1 MARHQRLQLACC
13 VLLLVAVVAPWL
25 TCALSCRSVAA
36 GGDWHLNST
45 WTGCGG
51 GLPGPDDVATIG
63 GSSQQADVT
72 IASGSAPVQVA
83 AVLVNSGRLLNK
95 GELRAAYVL
104 VETAALL
111 STGKLAVAGN
121 ATLIVD
127 SGVLTHSGSLS
138 LNASAETNGSAYLRV
153 SSSRVA
159 IDGSLSVLSTA
170 SGYARAIVASSRVT
184 VGGRLTITGGF
195 SSDAATVDS
204 DLLNELASGLG
215 AESSAI
221 IVKGDVSIT
230 SHYGQSEI
238 GGGATGNV
246 ALWAQGT
253 DLTVGDEL
261 AVQSAD
267 AGAGAN
273 SGFVELAT
281 AQDVDQ
287 PSGSGPVSVS
297 NIIVGGV
304 VFVESGD
311 GGSADGGQGGSAGG
325 VVLGLY
331 NSVLAA
337 KGKVASIVVQGG
349 NGGFGSDGGGAG
361 ADAKVVVAYGG
372 TVKVSGELALT
383 GGQGG
388 LGGGLG
394 GSALLSVQHGGQ
406 IDVGTDAVL
415 MSGDGGDGHPN
426 STDGG
431 NGGVSGL
438 LIVEAGSVT
447 VKRDA
452 VFTSGRGGNGNQGG
466 SSRTS
471 YLAAAPVSDIRKRAT
486 TTSAHKSSLSVAI
499 GGDLR
504 LVSRP
509 AGNGSTYGGGGS
521 CIAARTTSLTGDVG
535 GIVLDVYGARLAV
548 AGDISIGGCSGGQG
562 FGVRGGSAGVTAITS
577 LGGSIG
583 VGGSVSVTG
592 GDGGLSVNSTNDGGQ
607 GAIAFL
613 AADTDSSIDIQGS
626 LTLASGRGGDVVN
639 GTGNGGDVAASSNS
653 QDLFAG
659 VSLHGSSS
667 VTVAGLVSVTSGPS
681 GSVSAGSVEGAA
693 GRAGS
698 PATMSIVADD
708 SSAFTAG
715 DVSLVGGDT
724 GFAITNVAGEE
735 PATDD
740 EADLVNPTAVGASGR
755 GVITINGKLYV
766 KGGNGG
772 SENLRRA
779 RDAGSAQV
787 AVTSFGRAILR
798 GTATVLGG
806 DGGNSASASDNG
818 GNGGIG
824 LLYARSEG
832 QLTFGDLV
840 LRGGAAGQGA
850 QISLDGERG
859 PALATATYGAAVF
872 QSGRL
877 SLRAGDARNA
887 SVSASTRYP
896 PHSIALT
903 AAEWT
908 VYPCSGAGISFAA
921 DPANSFALALSSTFR
936 DCRGSGASVGYP
948 TPVSD
953 GSGDASCVPCS
964 CTESAYS
971 SCPSSAASSVLPP
984 LPLAFIFSF
993 LF

>member
-1 MARHQRLQLACC
+1 M
-13 VLLLVAVVAPWL
+13 VVVAPCL
-25 TCALSCRSVAA
+25 TFALSCQSVAA
-36 GGDWHLNST
+36 GGDWNSNST

-63 GSSQQADVT
+63 GSLQQQADVS
-72 IASGSAPVQVA
+72 IASGSVVQVA

-95 GELRAAYVL
+95 GELHAAYVL

-127 SGVLTHSGSLS
+127 SGVFTHSGSLT

-221 IVKGDVSIT
+221 TIKGDVSIT
-230 SHYGQSEI
+230 SHYGESEI

-246 ALWAQGT
+246 ALWVQGT
-253 DLTVGDEL
+253 DLTVGGEL

-267 AGAGAN
+267 AGTGAN

-311 GGSADGGQGGSAGG
+311 GGGAEGGQGGSAGG

-337 KGKVASIVVQGG
+337 NGKAASIIAQGG

-372 TVKVSGELALT
+372 TVKVSGDLALT

-406 IDVGTDAVL
+406 IEVGTDAVL
-415 MSGDGGDGHPN
+415 VSGDGGDGHTN
-426 STDGG
+426 ATDGG

-471 YLAAAPVSDIRKRAT
+471 YLAAAPASDVRKRAT
-486 TTSAHKSSLSVAI
+486 TSALKSSLSVAI

-535 GIVLDVYGARLAV
+535 GIVLDVYGARLDV

-583 VGGSVSVTG
+583 VAGSVSVTG

-659 VSLHGSSS
+659 VLLRGSSS

-755 GVITINGKLYV
+755 GVVTINGKLYV

-772 SENLRRA
+772 SENLRRG

-787 AVTSFGRAILR
+787 AVTSFGRAVLR
-798 GTATVLGG
+798 GSATVLGG
-806 DGGNSASASDNG
+806 DGGNSTSASDNG

-850 QISLDGERG
+850 QVSLDGERG
-859 PALATATYGAAVF
+859 PALATVTYGAAVF

-964 CTESAYS
+964 CTDSAYS
-971 SCPSSAASSVLPP
+971 SCPTSAAS
-984 LPLAFIFSF
+984 
-993 LF
+993 